1 MGKARKIFSNV
12 DISTF
17 NALFQGLTAGDENEQ
32 YKRIKK

>member
-17 NALFQGLTAGDENEQ
+17 NAQFQGLTEGDKNE
-32 YKRIKK
+32 